1 DRRSR
6 RARPMRG
13 GLLRA
18 TILRAMRSWWSPASS
33 RRGAEVTAS
42 APGPRAPSTSA
53 HLHMLDLESI
63 IECKAALIQFYRGL
77 SSEDLHSFK
86 FAVAQTS
93 ADLHSRHYRP
103 LP

>member
-1 DRRSR
+1 
-6 RARPMRG
+6 MRG

-18 TILRAMRSWWSPASS
+18 TILRTMRSWWSPASS

-53 HLHMLDLESI
+53 RLHVLDLESI
-63 IECKAALIQFYRGL
+63 IECKAALIHFYRDS

-86 FAVAQTS
+86 FAAARPVQICTS
-93 ADLHSRHYRP
+93 DIIDPYP
-103 LP
+103 NE